1 MVNYI
6 LKYGTGNLIIIYYCA
21 YSRLIGTMVDVI
33 QNFIELI
40 RSTDSG
46 SWVDR

>member
-21 YSRLIGTMVDVI
+21 YSRLIGTIVDVI
-33 QNFIELI
+33 QNFIELM

-46 SWVDR
+46 SWVDG

>member
-6 LKYGTGNLIIIYYCA
+6 LKYGTDNLIIIYYCA
-21 YSRLIGTMVDVI
+21 YSRLIDTMVDVI

-46 SWVDR
+46 SWVDQ

>member
-6 LKYGTGNLIIIYYCA
+6 LKYETGNLIIIYYCA
-21 YSRLIGTMVDVI
+21 YSRLIDTIVDVI
-33 QNFIELI
+33 QNFIELM

-46 SWVDR
+46 SCVDG